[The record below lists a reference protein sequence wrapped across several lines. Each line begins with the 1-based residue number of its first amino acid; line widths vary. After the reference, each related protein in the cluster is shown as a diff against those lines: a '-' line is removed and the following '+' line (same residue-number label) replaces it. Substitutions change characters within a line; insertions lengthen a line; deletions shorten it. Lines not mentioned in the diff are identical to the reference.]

1 MPPPWTS
8 PSVGPLRARWARVER
23 VEVGVER
30 DASSTRHS
38 VLLIVTAALIYIADQ
53 VTKALVVANMAH
65 GERIPVIGDVVQLW
79 HLRNTGAAFSLLPG
93 AQWLFIPVTI
103 IALGMVAWFH
113 FRFRHRGPWIHVIL
127 GAILAGSLG
136 NLTDRVRFG
145 YVTDF
150 VSVGI
155 GDLRWPAFNVADPA
169 VVIGILL
176 LVGYLTFI
184 DPRRTDDPSA

>member
-1 MPPPWTS
+1 
-8 PSVGPLRARWARVER
+8 VER
-23 VEVGVER
+23 VEAGFER
-30 DASSTRHS
+30 DGSPTRPA
-38 VLLIVTAALIYIADQ
+38 VLLLATAAALYVADQ
-53 VTKALVVANMAH
+53 ATKALVVANLAY
-65 GERIPVIGDVVQLW
+65 GERVPILGDVVQLW

-93 AQWLFIPVTI
+93 AQWLFIPITI
-103 IALGMVAWFH
+103 VALGMVAYFH
-113 FRFRHRGPWIHVIL
+113 MQFRDRGPWIHVIL

-176 LVGYLTFI
+176 LVGYLTFV
-184 DPRRTDDPSA
+184 DPRRRDEPPA

>member
-1 MPPPWTS
+1 
-8 PSVGPLRARWARVER
+8 VEA
-23 VEVGVER
+23 GVEK
-30 DASSTRHS
+30 DASSTRS
-38 VLLIVTAALIYIADQ
+38 VVLLLATAAIIYIADQ
-53 VTKALVVANMAH
+53 VTKALVVANMAY
-65 GERIPVIGDVVQLW
+65 GERIPILGDVVQLW

-93 AQWLFIPVTI
+93 AQWLFIPITI
-103 IALGMVAWFH
+103 IALGMVAYFH
-113 FRFRHRGPWIHVIL
+113 VQFRDRGPWLHVIL

-150 VSVGI
+150 VSVGV

-176 LVGYLTFI
+176 LVGYLTFV
-184 DPRRTDDPSA
+184 DPRRRDDRPA